1 MDFQF
6 LAAANSITNTY
17 FNQNSA
23 SSAVTALGTLDEET
37 KKKFGAE
44 FADAYDSMVAT
55 RALNKSMRQSY
66 EDQHREN
73 FREHASRL
81 GYSIDNRV
89 IDMLNV
95 QLSDEMTVKVSNAL
109 NIAIENL

>member
-6 LAAANSITNTY
+6 LAAANGITNTY
-17 FNQNSA
+17 FNNNNAVSA
-23 SSAVTALGTLDEET
+23 AGALDEEA

-55 RALNKSMRQSY
+55 KALNDSMRQSY
-66 EDQHREN
+66 EATHRDD

-89 IDMLNV
+89 IDMLHV
-95 QLSDEMTVKVSNAL
+95 QLSDDMNAKVSSAIN
-109 NIAIENL
+109 NAIENL

>member
-6 LAAANSITNTY
+6 LAAANGITNTY
-17 FNQNSA
+17 FNQNNA
-23 SSAVTALGTLDEET
+23 ASAVSAAGSLDEET
-37 KKKFGAE
+37 KRKFGAE
-44 FADAYDSMVAT
+44 FAEAYDSMVAT
-55 RALNKSMRQSY
+55 RALNESMRQSY
-66 EDQHREN
+66 ENTHRDD

-95 QLSDEMTVKVSNAL
+95 QLTDEMSARVNSAIN
-109 NIAIENL
+109 NAIENL